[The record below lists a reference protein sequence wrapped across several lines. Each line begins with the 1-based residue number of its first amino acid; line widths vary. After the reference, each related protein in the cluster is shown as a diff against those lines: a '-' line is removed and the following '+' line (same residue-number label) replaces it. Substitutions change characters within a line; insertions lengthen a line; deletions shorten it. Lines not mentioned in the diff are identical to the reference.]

1 MHLVI
6 ILLAVLG
13 FFLYLTLS
21 VSRNPGKRHYFYLFI
36 LVDVWLASVF
46 AYLVVTAFLD

>member
-21 VSRNPGKRHYFYLFI
+21 VSRNPEKKYYFYLFLLI
-36 LVDVWLASVF
+36 DLWLSSVF
-46 AYLVVTAFLD
+46 VYLVVTAFLD

>member
-6 ILLAVLG
+6 ILLGVLG

-21 VSRNPGKRHYFYLFI
+21 VSRKPDKKHYFYLFI
-36 LVDVWLASVF
+36 LIDLWLSSVF
-46 AYLVVTAFLD
+46 GYLVVTAFLD